1 MYDLGLLIAYY
12 SRPCHV
18 FKTRAGIEKS
28 HKQKQKKKPSAHR
41 RTMGDESWHVGL
53 ALYKNLFH
61 YRTLSPNVTLF
72 NKN

>member
-1 MYDLGLLIAYY
+1 MTWDCLLHTILDRVTF
-12 SRPCHV
+12 SRHV
-18 FKTRAGIEKS
+18 LVLKNHTNKNKI
-28 HKQKQKKKPSAHR
+28 KKPSAHR